1 MSAAPDRSTVPRGAI
16 ATLAVFVLLAALLSR
31 IVVGDLPELHTVVD
45 TVMIVLSTMLAL
57 LYWDIG
63 NRLDRP
69 FAKHLSITF
78 AAVSVLDLLH
88 GMVSVEWSG
97 PLAWA
102 ARISSDLRLL
112 TWLPPAFVLP
122 LGVGASLWLLRRGER
137 TVAWFALGVAIM
149 AGALLLLFQTVP
161 PYGPPGF
168 LGMTRPGLL
177 LVPLLWAAIAWTCWK
192 MRAHDRIVP
201 ALGLAAVAILIS
213 SAAMLYSLYPSDAM
227 AIIARLGRVA
237 AYIALFLS
245 LMHLPLQ
252 DMLERSRAVEQ
263 LKRLNEQLDTRVREQ
278 SALLQATHDRLAAE
292 IAERHKSHKLF
303 EAITENT
310 PAVIYVKDLDGRYL
324 MINRRYCEI
333 FCIDSADVVGKTDH
347 DLFTKPEADAFRAM
361 DERVVRAD
369 RPLTEQESAPHHDGV
384 HSYVSVKAP
393 LHDECGRPYAVFGI
407 STDITD
413 LKRARQALAESE
425 ARARLIVE
433 AALDAVIGMDGAG
446 TVVEWSPHA
455 TAIFGWTR
463 DEALGR
469 PLAELIIPE
478 RYRASHMNG
487 LVRYLATGEVR
498 ALNRRMELQALHRD
512 GYEFPVEV
520 SIASI
525 QAGGVVTFSGFARD
539 ITERKAAEAALQAQ
553 LEEILKLNAVL
564 RQSNEEL
571 ERFAYVCSHDMQEP
585 VRMMNAYACLLQEMY
600 AGVLDDKGKK
610 YFGMMSDNARRM
622 QKMIQDIL
630 TFSRVGRE
638 ERKLEAVDSAVIA
651 QEVLNEFED
660 TISEMGAIV
669 TCAELPRLE
678 TAPTLLR
685 VLLQNLVGNALKF
698 HATARTPEVE
708 IAARREGGVWRFAV
722 RDNGIGI
729 DPAFHEH
736 VFTIFKRFHR
746 QREYPGTGIGL
757 STCQKFVRLYGGDIG
772 FDTVLGEGTTFY
784 FTLPAPRVANPA
796 GTTDL
801 VCER

>member
-1 MSAAPDRSTVPRGAI
+1 MSAAPDRPTVPRGAI
-16 ATLAVFVLLAALLSR
+16 ATLAVFVLLAALLSW
-31 IVVGDLPELHTVVD
+31 IVGGDLSELHTVVD

-63 NRLDRP
+63 SRLDRP

-102 ARISSDLRLL
+102 ARISSDLPPL
-112 TWLPPAFVLP
+112 TWPPPAFVLP

-137 TVAWFALGVAIM
+137 TVAWFALGVAIT
-149 AGALLLLFQTVP
+149 AGALLLLFQNVP
-161 PYGPPGF
+161 PYAPPS
-168 LGMTRPGLL
+168 LL

-201 ALGLAAVAILIS
+201 TLGLAAVAILIS
-213 SAAMLYSLYPSDAM
+213 SAAMLYSRDPPDAM
-227 AIIARLGRVA
+227 AIIAHLGRVA
-237 AYIALFLS
+237 AYVALILS
-245 LMHLPLQ
+245 LMHLATQ
-252 DMLERSRAVEQ
+252 DMLERSRAEEQ
-263 LKRLNEQLDTRVREQ
+263 LKRLNERLDNRVREQ
-278 SALLQATHDRLAAE
+278 TALLQATHERLAAE

-310 PAVIYVKDLDGRYL
+310 PAVIYVKDLAGRYL

-333 FCIDSADVVGKTDH
+333 FSIDSADVVGKTDH

-369 RPLTEQESAPHHDGV
+369 RPLTEEESAPHHDGV

-393 LHDECGRPYAVFGI
+393 LHDERGRPYAVFGI

-413 LKRARQALAESE
+413 LKRAKQALAESE

-469 PLAELIIPE
+469 SLAELIIPE

-498 ALNRRMELQALHRD
+498 VLNRRMELQALHRD

-525 QAGGVVTFSGFARD
+525 QARGVVTFSGFARD

-638 ERKLEAVDSAVIA
+638 EQTLEAVDSAVIA

-784 FTLPAPRVANPA
+784 FTLPASMAANHA

-801 VCER
+801 ACGR